1 MRAEL
6 ALIYTRYVDSQGN
19 FSADSPEEMY
29 NLVADP
35 FEMTNLVARPTAS
48 SPAKLEELRKL
59 ALELKSCKGKACVR

>member
-1 MRAEL
+1 
-6 ALIYTRYVDSQGN
+6 
-19 FSADSPEEMY
+19 MY

>member
-1 MRAEL
+1 
-6 ALIYTRYVDSQGN
+6 
-19 FSADSPEEMY
+19 MY

-59 ALELKSCKGKACVR
+59 ELKSCKGKACVR